1 MHYCVIAKLWM
12 SHDRRGYDA
21 TGQYQSNNRRH
32 KLSMGDIPSHGFCE
46 TLRHEETFIVGV
58 KKFTPEAERVLAQFG
73 DVEVVHL
80 DGDGHSLV
88 CSKAR
93 VMLCAKTSFVT
104 WADSDAFFTGNV
116 SSILPPVDADK
127 LHFRLRTPSE
137 MPAVFMGHKFG
148 EEATRI
154 PKFVLDVWRRDVAD
168 VAGEARDATLYETS
182 GSFDEYVSVVEWT
195 VSQGLTLPGQTPG
208 CLVRSRKGL
217 MRALIPWMTLKPKIP
232 IRLKRIFWP
241 PQHEDA
247 VVCAVVLSAT
257 HYERIV

>member
-32 KLSMGDIPSHGFCE
+32 KLSLGDIPSHGFCE

-58 KKFTPEAERVLAQFG
+58 KK
-73 DVEVVHL
+73 
-80 DGDGHSLV
+80 S
-88 CSKAR
+88 
-93 VMLCAKTSFVT
+93 
-104 WADSDAFFTGNV
+104 
-116 SSILPPVDADK
+116 
-127 LHFRLRTPSE
+127 
-137 MPAVFMGHKFG
+137 VFMGHKFG

-154 PKFVLDVWRRDVAD
+154 PKFVLDVWRSDVAD